1 MGVSILMIAIGP
13 IIRPAK
19 KSNILA
25 ATENLNNNLTSFIPT
40 FFSLRK
46 CSYINVLCERRVG
59 KSHMAV
65 AQIKIWWKLAILSR
79 IVFNEINGLSSHYD
93 AI

>member
-1 MGVSILMIAIGP
+1 MGVSILMSAIGP

-46 CSYINVLCERRVG
+46 CSYINVLCERKKKGGG

-65 AQIKIWWKLAILSR
+65 AQIKIW
-79 IVFNEINGLSSHYD
+79 
-93 AI
+93 

>member
-1 MGVSILMIAIGP
+1 MGVSILMSAIGP

-46 CSYINVLCERRVG
+46 CSYINVLCERKKG
-59 KSHMAV
+59 GGANHTWLLLKS
-65 AQIKIWWKLAILSR
+65 K
-79 IVFNEINGLSSHYD
+79 FGEN
-93 AI
+93 